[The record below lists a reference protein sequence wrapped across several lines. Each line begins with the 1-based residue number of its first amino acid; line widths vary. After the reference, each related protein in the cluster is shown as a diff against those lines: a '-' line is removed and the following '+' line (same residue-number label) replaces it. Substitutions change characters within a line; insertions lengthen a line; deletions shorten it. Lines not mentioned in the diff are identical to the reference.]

1 MSDLNYI
8 GKTGIITYKTYN
20 WPNVCMCVQLL
31 CYEAHEYTEYII
43 YIHFPDLKNALKLSI
58 PSRMKY
64 WSEKK
69 LGFYIHLWMWDN
81 IHFFNLSLFIV
92 SNGWW
97 MSKKTCYLHLFSIWK
112 ALGINSERKQLL
124 TKNSIPM
131 SLQAKILVPRW

>member
-43 YIHFPDLKNALKLSI
+43 YISHFPDLKNALKLSI

-69 LGFYIHLWMWDN
+69 LGFYITCSYGCG
-81 IHFFNLSLFIV
+81 ITSISLIYHYLLYQTDDEWARRHV
-92 SNGWW
+92 
-97 MSKKTCYLHLFSIWK
+97 TCIYSAYEKPLESI
-112 ALGINSERKQLL
+112 LIENSSSLR
-124 TKNSIPM
+124 IP
-131 SLQAKILVPRW
+131 SQWACKLKY